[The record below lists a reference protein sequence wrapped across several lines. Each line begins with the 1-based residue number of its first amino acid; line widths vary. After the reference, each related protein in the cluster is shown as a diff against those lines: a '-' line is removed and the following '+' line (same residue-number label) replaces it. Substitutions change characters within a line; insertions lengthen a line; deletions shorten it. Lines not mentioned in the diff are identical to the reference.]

1 MQKTIQ
7 YIDEELAR
15 LDIADKNYTSNG
27 NIDGAIRIMA
37 IKSALN
43 RVREVAEAEKSAQD
57 KLDFERSLKSC

>member
-1 MQKTIQ
+1 MQNTIQ
-7 YIDEELAR
+7 YIEDELAR
-15 LDIADKNYTSNG
+15 LDISENTFTLNG

-43 RVREVAEAEKSAQD
+43 RVREVAEADKVTQD

>member
-1 MQKTIQ
+1 MQNTIQ

-15 LDIADKNYTSNG
+15 LDISEKNYTSNG

-43 RVREVAEAEKSAQD
+43 RVREVAESEKSAQVT
-57 KLDFERSLKSC
+57 LEYERRLKPC